1 MAWEGWDSS
10 YNSWEPY
17 SFIVDDQLIQ
27 EYEER
32 ADKAEDEAAE
42 VELDKA
48 EEVAAEAAA
57 EVSAEA
63 TAEDEQPMETEELE
77 PAPTPAP
84 APTLAPA
91 ELPIL
96 PSFRSDLCATVPAEL
111 QEQMAAIEADFSKG
125 HQRNGAKFEDY
136 FSRWDLMTHLAIA
149 PSGDLIGF
157 AVSGTEQRGVKVF
170 LYELHVHKDWRR
182 RGIGT
187 ALMDMAWRTARGANR
202 TMELNVHKDNEEAL
216 DFYEKKCGFGRCGEV
231 SNGLSFVMRRKL

>member
-1 MAWEGWDSS
+1 
-10 YNSWEPY
+10 
-17 SFIVDDQLIQ
+17 
-27 EYEER
+27 
-32 ADKAEDEAAE
+32 
-42 VELDKA
+42 
-48 EEVAAEAAA
+48 
-57 EVSAEA
+57 
-63 TAEDEQPMETEELE
+63 
-77 PAPTPAP
+77 
-84 APTLAPA
+84 
-91 ELPIL
+91 
-96 PSFRSDLCATVPAEL
+96 
-111 QEQMAAIEADFSKG
+111 MAAIEADFMQG

>member
-1 MAWEGWDSS
+1 
-10 YNSWEPY
+10 
-17 SFIVDDQLIQ
+17 
-27 EYEER
+27 
-32 ADKAEDEAAE
+32 
-42 VELDKA
+42 
-48 EEVAAEAAA
+48 
-57 EVSAEA
+57 
-63 TAEDEQPMETEELE
+63 
-77 PAPTPAP
+77 
-84 APTLAPA
+84 
-91 ELPIL
+91 
-96 PSFRSDLCATVPAEL
+96 
-111 QEQMAAIEADFSKG
+111 
-125 HQRNGAKFEDY
+125 
-136 FSRWDLMTHLAIA
+136 MTHLAIA